1 MNLLQPLMV
10 RPSRGHRLH
19 RLALPI
25 GQQPAPIHLARRP
38 LILARQPAGH
48 LGGEPRWFRDRTALD
63 ELARGN
69 RISRDLPAGT
79 WTRITVLA
87 DEAPGLHHALL
98 LREEMS
104 ITFTGTFGPADG
116 PPRCA

>member
-1 MNLLQPLMV
+1 MV
-10 RPSRGHRLH
+10 HPSRGHRLR

-87 DEAPGLHHALL
+87 DEAPGLHHALM

-104 ITFTGTFGPADG
+104 ITCTGTFGPADG